1 MGVEKAQDQYLAG
14 KPGHINSPSVLVRQD
29 GARDPFPDTQRFWVR
44 GACLKLLYHRQAAGS
59 KGLLLKIVEFAN
71 CDAFRVAQ
79 CPLVQ
84 NRKIDQ
90 LSWYKP
96 SEGRIFF
103 YR

>member
-1 MGVEKAQDQYLAG
+1 MAVEKAQDQYLAG

-29 GARDPFPDTQRFWVR
+29 GARHPFPDTQRFWVR
-44 GACLKLLYHRQAAGS
+44 STGLKLLYHRQAAGS

-79 CPLVQ
+79 CPLIQ

-90 LSWYKP
+90 LSRCKP
-96 SEGRIFF
+96 GEERIFL
-103 YR
+103 Y